1 MNSYFHRIAHSRWF
15 QNTIIITIVL
25 AGIIVGIES
34 YHEHVSEWL
43 PLLHFLDLVILLIF
57 TLEAAVKILA
67 EGDRPWR
74 YFSDPWNVFDF
85 TIVLAC
91 WMPFFLPTLSVGFIA
106 VFRLARILRILRLVH
121 TLPQLK
127 LLVDAMLKSIPSM
140 GYVGMLLFLLFY
152 IYGAMGVFLFG
163 QNDPAH
169 FANLHMALVSL
180 FQIVTLEGWADIM
193 FVNVF
198 GCDDPT
204 WGTEGCTHPSSYGI
218 WAALYFISFVLIG
231 TMIVLNLFIGVIM
244 NSMDE
249 VRSEQAHE
257 DRLRRKDTGK
267 LNMEDEITDI
277 HTQLDGIKKQ
287 LDFIVFRLKKEE
299 K

>member
-1 MNSYFHRIAHSRWF
+1 MQTYCSQIAHSRWF
-15 QNTIIITIVL
+15 QNAIITTIVL

-34 YHEHVSEWL
+34 YGESVREWL
-43 PLLHFLDLVILLIF
+43 PLLHSLDLVILLIF
-57 TLEAAVKILA
+57 TLEAAIKILA
-67 EGDRPWR
+67 EGDRPLR

-85 TIVLAC
+85 AIVVAC
-91 WMPFFLPTLSVGFIA
+91 WLPFFLPTLSVGFFA

-140 GYVGMLLFLLFY
+140 GYVGVLLFLLFY

-169 FANLHMALVSL
+169 FANLHLALISL

-193 FVNVF
+193 FVNIY

-204 WGTEGCTHPSSYGI
+204 WGTEGCTNPQAYGF
-218 WAALYFISFVLIG
+218 WGGLYFITFVLVG

-244 NSMDE
+244 NSMEE

-257 DRLRRKDTGK
+257 DRLRRKDLGK
-267 LNMEDEITDI
+267 PNLEDEIVDI
-277 HTQLDGIKKQ
+277 HAQLDGIKKQ
-287 LDFIVFRLKKEE
+287 LDFIAFRLKKEQ